1 MTVSQVEKPCSSSD
15 VGVSW
20 SDGAIRLRDK
30 ELFGEQPGE
39 LCVIFLRRVFTLD
52 EVKRVEIDRDQST
65 AQIHY
70 EPGHIE
76 LSDILHRLASAI
88 HSRIPRDA
96 TTLSDGIVTKDLS
109 GSLRR
114 IKIQR
119 FGKVLTTWDIV
130 HDRPGRIRLRHET
143 IRGDAIL
150 ARRIQ
155 EDVENGSGVIACS
168 VWQLTGS
175 VLIRFDPGLTN
186 PSRLLRILDRAR
198 LTPTSSNDKLLNPK
212 PRGFGLANTSVAMAV
227 TGEVAAPILLPA
239 CAILLVGSNLGT
251 LYTAGRQ
258 LMRGQF
264 GLPVIYTGIVAAALT
279 SGQFISCAVMS
290 WMLTFWRRKSRDQMA
305 NARRGLLGDILH
317 RPRYVRLVVPDGI
330 DVEVL
335 VDDLKPTDVIRVS
348 AGDLILADGRVLEG
362 RGLADERMVRG
373 VEGLV
378 RKQPDDEVFAGSTLR
393 LGELHIEVLRHGSDT
408 RAAALARATLA
419 AITDPHGLRTPA
431 RHGETFAEQTVAPT
445 LAMAGLGL
453 LVGDVTTAGAIL
465 APDYAT
471 GPGLAFPLETMQV
484 IALCIRHGIVIR
496 DPQAIERLA
505 TADLLLLDHHPA
517 LERTELELD
526 TVTVFSGHAEEKL
539 LGYAAAAFHDL
550 DDERAAVLRGE
561 CSTRRI
567 ALLDL
572 QPTDF
577 ATDVTLL
584 DGNDCIKVGDLG
596 PRARGRSKP
605 RQQGDLG
612 RTKLEPPDSLMV
624 GINGRVAG
632 LIHFRRSDRLE
643 LASALDRLRSK
654 RNLQVGIVS
663 ESPDPIL
670 APLSASL
677 GADFHLGGQSADDR
691 IHFLQSCRRRGFKVA
706 YVGDCRAN
714 PRAAAEA
721 HVAISLVAGGFSDLD
736 LDHDPAPIWLL
747 EPRLAKLGEIWDIA
761 HINRQ
766 RLKVAHR
773 YALIPNVLCVAGAFV
788 WGFTSLTSV
797 VVTNLA
803 IYGTYLRMASS
814 IRSLEHQISR
824 SSSHRQFLARGK
836 P

>member
-1 MTVSQVEKPCSSSD
+1 
-15 VGVSW
+15 
-20 SDGAIRLRDK
+20 
-30 ELFGEQPGE
+30 
-39 LCVIFLRRVFTLD
+39 
-52 EVKRVEIDRDQST
+52 
-65 AQIHY
+65 
-70 EPGHIE
+70 
-76 LSDILHRLASAI
+76 
-88 HSRIPRDA
+88 
-96 TTLSDGIVTKDLS
+96 
-109 GSLRR
+109 
-114 IKIQR
+114 
-119 FGKVLTTWDIV
+119 
-130 HDRPGRIRLRHET
+130 
-143 IRGDAIL
+143 
-150 ARRIQ
+150 
-155 EDVENGSGVIACS
+155 
-168 VWQLTGS
+168 
-175 VLIRFDPGLTN
+175 
-186 PSRLLRILDRAR
+186 
-198 LTPTSSNDKLLNPK
+198 
-212 PRGFGLANTSVAMAV
+212 
-227 TGEVAAPILLPA
+227 
-239 CAILLVGSNLGT
+239 
-251 LYTAGRQ
+251 
-258 LMRGQF
+258 
-264 GLPVIYTGIVAAALT
+264 
-279 SGQFISCAVMS
+279 
-290 WMLTFWRRKSRDQMA
+290 
-305 NARRGLLGDILH
+305 
-317 RPRYVRLVVPDGI
+317 
-330 DVEVL
+330 
-335 VDDLKPTDVIRVS
+335 
-348 AGDLILADGRVLEG
+348 
-362 RGLADERMVRG
+362 
-373 VEGLV
+373 
-378 RKQPDDEVFAGSTLR
+378 
-393 LGELHIEVLRHGSDT
+393 
-408 RAAALARATLA
+408 
-419 AITDPHGLRTPA
+419 
-431 RHGETFAEQTVAPT
+431 
-445 LAMAGLGL
+445 
-453 LVGDVTTAGAIL
+453 
-465 APDYAT
+465 
-471 GPGLAFPLETMQV
+471 MQV

-550 DDERAAVLRGE
+550 DDERADVLRGE
-561 CSTRRI
+561 CSARRI

-596 PRARGRSKP
+596 PRARRPSKP

-691 IHFLQSCRRRGFKVA
+691 IHFLQSCHRRGFKVA

-766 RLKVAHR
+766 RLKLAHR

-803 IYGTYLRMASS
+803 IYGTYSRMASS